1 MRLIES
7 AQPLLSDMSSE
18 EKMSACLES
27 LAATNQTRFVTQ
39 ILSRSKHACK
49 WVQRHRQYVAWAAGT
64 HSSLLWIS
72 AKAGC
77 GKTTIAAHIS
87 RMIQVDPVSGDSG
100 AEGGRIVLSF
110 FFRKSNQAS
119 ENTALAALRSI
130 TSQLARQKPRLL
142 ALLFKRYESLSV
154 KGAFEWPWD
163 NLSAA
168 LVDMLDNVAPTSRVY
183 IIVDAIDECEVDR
196 QRLLEWLKALIP
208 DPDTVLW
215 ESASAAIKILIT
227 SRPGG
232 EILEHLEDHPTL
244 AIRNTETSDDIRTL
258 VLEKLGNLARRRHLR
273 PEVTKSIER
282 FLLTNAHGMFLWVV
296 MIFDEL
302 EKRDE
307 RLSDEVIAAK
317 LSKIPLS
324 LVDTY
329 TAILRNTPSAR
340 EKELWTIL
348 RWVLFGSRGL
358 TVEELES
365 AVCLEFGIS
374 KWYDFAGDLELLCG
388 SLIRNDGPHEEINFV
403 HQTARS
409 FLQAF
414 TSSSTPTDFAGVE
427 MNPDAAHA
435 QLAMICVKYLLREEG
450 VIEELGM
457 LAQTVMTIREYLAI
471 MNKILRDNPFL
482 RYAIESWTFHLGATH
497 APPRIVV
504 EMLYKLMASG
514 SRRQGIIILHYFIN
528 KHGSWSV
535 PQPTTPLHTIAY
547 FNLHWLLEA
556 YPAEYADDVDSAADM
571 GDTPLVWASET
582 GSAEA
587 VRWLLEMGADTNK
600 CEYDGWSALHWAA
613 RNGHMDVAKLLLN
626 HGAHLDQEDS
636 KGHTPLDWALDR
648 GYWDV
653 VDVLQQRAG
662 QTQFAGMSR
671 GAQDRRSLTEDGS
684 NRALQMTWKLWDD
697 RP

>member
-1 MRLIES
+1 M
-7 AQPLLSDMSSE
+7 
-18 EKMSACLES
+18 ES
-27 LAATNQTRFVTQ
+27 LNATNQTRFVTQ

-49 WVQRHRQYVAWAAGT
+49 WVQGHRQYVTWAAGT

-87 RMIQVDPVSGDSG
+87 RMVQVDPESRAPSL
-100 AEGGRIVLSF
+100 EGRRIGLSF

-130 TSQLARQKPRLL
+130 TSQLVRQEPRLL
-142 ALLFKRYESLSV
+142 PLLIKRYESLSV

-168 LVDMLDNVAPTSRVY
+168 LVDMLDNVAPTSCVY
-183 IIVDAIDECEVDR
+183 IIIDAVDECEVDR

-232 EILEHLEDHPTL
+232 EILEHLGDHPTL
-244 AIRNTETSDDIRTL
+244 AIRDAETAGDIQTL

-282 FLLTNAHGMFLWVV
+282 FLMTNAHGMFLWVV
-296 MIFDEL
+296 MVFDEL

-329 TAILRNTPSAR
+329 TAILRNAPSAR
-340 EKELWTIL
+340 ERDMWMIL
-348 RWVLFGSRGL
+348 RWMLFGSRGL
-358 TVEELES
+358 TVEELER
-365 AVCLEFGIS
+365 AVCLEFGTS

-388 SLIRNDGPHEEINFV
+388 SLIRCDGPHEEINFV

-414 TSSSTPTDFAGVE
+414 TAASTPTDFAGVD

-435 QLAMICVKYLLREEG
+435 QLATICVQYLLREEG
-450 VIEELGM
+450 IVEELDM
-457 LAQTVMTIREYLAI
+457 LVQTVMTIREYLAI
-471 MNKILRDNPFL
+471 MNKVLREKPFL

-497 APPRIVV
+497 APPRLVV
-504 EMLYKLMASG
+504 KMLHKLLASA
-514 SRRQGIIILHYFIN
+514 SRRQGIMILHYFIN

-535 PQPTTPLHTIAY
+535 PQPTTPLHTAAY
-547 FNLHWLLEA
+547 FNLHWLLKA
-556 YPAEYADDVDSAADM
+556 YPADYADDVNSAADT

-582 GSAEA
+582 GSAE
-587 VRWLLEMGADTNK
+587 VVKWLLEMGADANK

-613 RNGHMDVAKLLLN
+613 RNGHVDVARLLLS

-648 GYWDV
+648 GHWDV
-653 VDVLQQRAG
+653 VDVLQLRAG
-662 QTQFAGMSR
+662 QAQSAGMNH
-671 GAQDRRSLTEDGS
+671 GAQSRRSTAEDGS
-684 NRALQMTWKLWDD
+684 NRTLQTTWKLWDD